1 MKILVV
7 TDLYPIKD
15 DEKFTP
21 KTIKDFVDGW
31 EKLDQEVRVIKPNF
45 LFNSFLRRKPFY
57 KSAIYGKVE
66 NINYFLPF
74 VGNIKRKIKK
84 NKNTSKSGGVFS
96 VHHNPDQSRCDI
108 NYWYA
113 GRSTRSY

>member
-31 EKLDQEVRVIKPNF
+31 EKLDYEVRVIKPNF

-57 KSAIYGKVE
+57 KSDIYENVE

-74 VGNIKRKIKK
+74 IGNIKNKIIVIDNIISFDKVIQI
-84 NKNTSKSGGVFS
+84 S
-96 VHHNPDQSRCDI
+96 H
-108 NYWYA
+108 
-113 GRSTRSY
+113 TRNNNITTKVEKLK